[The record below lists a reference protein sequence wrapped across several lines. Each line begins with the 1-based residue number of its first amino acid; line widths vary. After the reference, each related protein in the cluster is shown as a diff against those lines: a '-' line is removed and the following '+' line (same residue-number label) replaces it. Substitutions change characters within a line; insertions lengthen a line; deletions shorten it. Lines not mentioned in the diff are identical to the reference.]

1 MTDQTKHR
9 KEIRK
14 MLEVEYTPEEIS
26 DMGLDLARKTAE
38 LRTAEDHKK
47 SAVSHLKSEIDSL
60 TARTNDISNKINSGS
75 EYRNVKCELEYN
87 YETNKKTIIRTD
99 TMEVVYD
106 GEIPDDERQIPLV
119 EPDAIEPGDG
129 QSPEDEPKDT
139 SPPPADGAEPQTEE
153 IMPGEHEVDPE
164 LVKTEE
170 EQEKLDAED
179 EKIKKNILIA
189 QGSVK

>member
-1 MTDQTKHR
+1 MTDQTKRR

-14 MLEVEYTPEEIS
+14 MLEVKHTPEEIS

-47 SAVSHLKSEIDSL
+47 SVVSHLKSEIDSL

-87 YETNKKTIIRTD
+87 YETNKKTIIRID

-106 GEIPDDERQIPLV
+106 GPIPDEERQIEMSELDELTDKTDLIAASEGRFPEE
-119 EPDAIEPGDG
+119 EPI
-129 QSPEDEPKDT
+129 DT
-139 SPPPADGAEPQTEE
+139 TPDPADTGDPQTEE
-153 IMPGEHEVDPE
+153 SKDSIS
-164 LVKTEE
+164 EE
-170 EQEKLDAED
+170 EQAELDAQD
-179 EKIKKNILIA
+179 EQIKKDILIA
-189 QGSVK
+189 QGNVK